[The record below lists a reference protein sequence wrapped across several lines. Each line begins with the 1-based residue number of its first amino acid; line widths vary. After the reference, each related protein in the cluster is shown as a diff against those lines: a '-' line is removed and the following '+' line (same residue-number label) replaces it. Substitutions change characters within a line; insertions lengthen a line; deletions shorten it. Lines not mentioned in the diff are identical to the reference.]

1 MTHRLATM
9 LLCFLLVFSHARAE
23 SEVTLLQ
30 HTYKDRQLV
39 IIPQLSINPKP
50 AVTEAILNGIPITLI
65 IKVKAFQNLSW
76 WPDSVVDEMEHSLTI
91 QYFSLSG
98 QYVLKNRYTQ
108 QQNSFITLRELL
120 NHIGN
125 NTQFVLG
132 NVQDPVDYI
141 GVRIVL
147 DSGALPSSMQLP
159 ILFNSEWEL
168 DSEWVYQ
175 EVQ

>member
-1 MTHRLATM
+1 M
-9 LLCFLLVFSHARAE
+9 LLLFSLAHAE

-30 HTYKDRQLV
+30 HTFKDRQLV
-39 IIPQLSINPKP
+39 VIPQLLINPKP
-50 AVTEAILNGIPITLI
+50 AVTDAILNGIPITLI
-65 IKVKAFQNLSW
+65 IKVKAFQQVSW
-76 WPDSVVDEMEHSLTI
+76 WPDTVVDEMEHSLTI

-98 QYVLKNRYTQ
+98 QYVLRNLYTQ
-108 QQNSFITLRELL
+108 QQSSFITLRELL

-132 NVQDPVDYI
+132 NVEDPVDYI

-159 ILFNSEWEL
+159 ILFNSEWDL
-168 DSEWVYQ
+168 DSEWSYQ
-175 EVQ
+175 EVR